1 MTTTIVLALT
11 AIVGAAVFIHQ
22 YLFDRDLRMLEPG
35 IGGLAV
41 CSIIG
46 CDTILRGW
54 CFVDEADA
62 KHRRFCEGC
71 ATSLESEGWR
81 FHTESVFG

>member
-46 CDTILRGW
+46 CDTILRGPGYVW
-54 CFVDEADA
+54 TRGLREDRLCRDCGE
-62 KHRRFCEGC
+62 RM
-71 ATSLESEGWR
+71 S
-81 FHTESVFG
+81 TEYPALRLRKEC